1 MRIQIRSEEAKKINI
16 RVPNSLLTSKLL
28 LRLVSKQSS
37 WSDDPEDQKTRTMLL
52 ELMPV
57 LKQSIRNTKKK
68 YGKFTLVEVESKDGE
83 YVKITL

>member
-16 RVPNSLLTSKLL
+16 RVPNSLLTSKLW
-28 LRLVSKQSS
+28 LRLASKQTGWGS
-37 WSDDPEDQKTRTMLL
+37 DPEDQKTRTMLM